1 VEIHDATAERWADV
15 EQVMAG
21 RGDPDRCWCQFFRL
35 TNAGWRDTRTAD
47 RRAALREQVSD
58 SAPAPGVVGY
68 VDGEPVGWC
77 AVAPRTDYVR
87 LATTR
92 VAQATEDADGV
103 WSVTCFVVRVGHR
116 RRGLGTELLAG
127 AVDLARRHG
136 AAVVE
141 GYPVDPTAQ
150 AQTTSSGLYHG
161 AASTF
166 AALGFTEVARPT
178 AARPVM
184 RLTL

>member
-1 VEIHDATAERWADV
+1 VEIRDATAERWADI
-15 EQVMAG
+15 EKVMAG
-21 RGDPDRCWCQFFRL
+21 PGDPGRCWCQFFRL
-35 TNAGWRDTRTAD
+35 TNAGWRETRTAD
-47 RRAALREQVSD
+47 RRAALLEQVSG

-77 AVAPRTDYVR
+77 AVAPRADYAR
-87 LATTR
+87 LGR

-116 RRGLGTELLAG
+116 RRGLAAELLAG

-136 AAVVE
+136 AAIVE
-141 GYPVDPTAQ
+141 GFPVDPTAQ

-166 AALGFTEVARPT
+166 AALGFTEVARP
-178 AARPVM
+178 APARPVM

>member
-1 VEIHDATAERWADV
+1 VEIHDATAERWVDI
-15 EQVMAG
+15 EKVMAG
-21 RGDPDRCWCQFFRL
+21 PGDPGRCWCQFFRL
-35 TNAGWRDTRTAD
+35 TNAGWRETRTAD
-47 RRAALREQVSD
+47 RRAALQEQMSG
-58 SAPAPGVVGY
+58 SRPAPGVVGY

-77 AVAPRTDYVR
+77 GVAPRADYVR

-92 VAQATEDADGV
+92 AAQATQDADGV

-116 RRGLGTELLAG
+116 RRGLATELLAG

-136 AAVVE
+136 ATVVE

-150 AQTTSSGLYHG
+150 PLTTSSGLYHG

-178 AARPVM
+178 LARPVM